1 MASVNV
7 TIRMDENDKK
17 NAEKL
22 FSELG
27 LTMNAAFNM
36 FAKQAIREQAIPF
49 KITMHPNI
57 KYLDRDSLDNLSNES
72 DKKYSK
78 AYEEL
83 AKGTE

>member
-22 FSELG
+22 FSDLG

-36 FAKQAIREQAIPF
+36 FAKQAVREQGIPF
-49 KITMHPNI
+49 KVTKNTEVQFMNRNM
-57 KYLDRDSLDNLSNES
+57 LDELS
-72 DKKYSK
+72 DKSDNKYQK

-83 AKGTE
+83 AK

>member
-49 KITMHPNI
+49 KIAKNPNVE
-57 KYLDRDSLDNLSNES
+57 YMDRNTLNELYAKS
-72 DKKYSK
+72 SKKHAK

-83 AKGTE
+83 AK

>member
-1 MASVNV
+1 MPSVNV

-17 NAEKL
+17 DVEKL

-49 KITMHPNI
+49 KITKNPNVE
-57 KYLDRDSLDNLSNES
+57 YMDRNTLNKLYTKST
-72 DKKYSK
+72 KKYGK

-83 AKGTE
+83 AK